1 VTTPPRANSDG
12 STPPLGSP
20 RRGTA
25 GRVVRHALP
34 DRLFHW
40 IGAACVLLL
49 LGTAF
54 LPIVGV
60 EFGWVTVHW
69 VTGLV
74 LMAAV
79 LFHVVRVLVR
89 GTFGSMWVGRAD
101 VADAVEIASSTFAR
115 ELPSRR
121 PGKYSVAQKLI
132 HHAFAVVVLATLIT
146 GGMML
151 ARIDTPW
158 WQRNPYL
165 LPDATWGI
173 VYVVHGLAALLL
185 VTMIMLHIY
194 FALRP
199 EKLKF
204 TRAMIRGWITRQ
216 EFDEHHDPKRWQVDR
231 YYE

>member
-1 VTTPPRANSDG
+1 MG
-12 STPPLGSP
+12 
-20 RRGTA
+20 GTA
-25 GRVVRHALP
+25 RAERVVRHALA
-34 DRLFHW
+34 DRWFHW
-40 IGAACVLLL
+40 ISAACVLIL

-74 LMAAV
+74 LIAAV
-79 LFHVVRVLVR
+79 LFHVVRVLIR
-89 GTFGSMWVGRAD
+89 GSWGAMWLGRAD
-101 VADAVEIASSTFAR
+101 LADALDVAGSALR
-115 ELPSRR
+115 RKLPTRR

-132 HHAFAVVVLATLIT
+132 HHAFAAAVLTTVVT
-146 GGMML
+146 GALML

-165 LPDATWGI
+165 FPDATWGI
-173 VYVVHGLAALLL
+173 VYVLHGLAALLL
-185 VTMIMLHIY
+185 ITMVMLHVY

-199 EKLKF
+199 EKLKY
-204 TRAMIRGWITRQ
+204 TRAMLRGWITRR

-231 YYE
+231 